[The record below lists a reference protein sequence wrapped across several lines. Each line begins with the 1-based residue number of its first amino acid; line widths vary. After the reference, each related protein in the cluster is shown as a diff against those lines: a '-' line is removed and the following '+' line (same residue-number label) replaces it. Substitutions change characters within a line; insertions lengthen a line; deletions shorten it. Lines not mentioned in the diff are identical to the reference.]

1 MSTNPDSEMLSEEQL
16 LEAQAR
22 EAHRQALRENAKSVM
37 RESGLAE
44 IFQAI
49 NKNLLK
55 GRGRFEEY
63 DAMVLFK
70 WGRGYTL
77 RHIWVEVEGNSL
89 RFRLAPHRKC
99 SQPVPLCD
107 GEYHTFTR
115 AMWSD
120 HLLLQSEVKRY
131 YDRPVAE
138 TSSD

>member
-1 MSTNPDSEMLSEEQL
+1 L
-16 LEAQAR
+16 LAVQAQ
-22 EAHRQALRENAKSVM
+22 EAHRLALRENAKRVL
-37 RESGLAE
+37 RDSGLAE

-63 DAMVLFK
+63 DSMVLFK
-70 WGRGYTL
+70 WGRGYTM
-77 RHIWVEVEGNSL
+77 RHIWVEVEGNVL

-99 SQPVPLCD
+99 AHTAPICD
-107 GEYHTFTR
+107 GEYHTFTS

-120 HLLLQSEVKRY
+120 HQLLQSEVKRY

>member
-1 MSTNPDSEMLSEEQL
+1 MQEQ
-16 LEAQAR
+16 
-22 EAHRQALRENAKSVM
+22 EAHRLALRENAKRVL
-37 RESGLAE
+37 RDSGLAE

-63 DAMVLFK
+63 DSMVLFK
-70 WGRGYTL
+70 WGRGYTM
-77 RHIWVEVEGNSL
+77 RHIWVEVEGNVL
-89 RFRLAPHRKC
+89 RFRLAAHRKC
-99 SQPVPLCD
+99 AHAAPICD
-107 GEYHTFTR
+107 GEYHTFTS

-120 HLLLQSEVKRY
+120 HQLLQSEVKRY